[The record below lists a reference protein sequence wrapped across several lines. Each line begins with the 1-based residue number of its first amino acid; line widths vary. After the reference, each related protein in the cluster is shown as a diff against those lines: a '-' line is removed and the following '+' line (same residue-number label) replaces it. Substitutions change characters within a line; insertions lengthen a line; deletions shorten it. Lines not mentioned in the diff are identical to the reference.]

1 MLAAALNETKFAYL
15 EDLIAKIL
23 HCGRVVSLPELDE
36 SEIRIED
43 MD

>member
-1 MLAAALNETKFAYL
+1 MLSVTLNKTKFGHL

-23 HCGRVVSLPELDE
+23 HFGRVVSLPELGE
-36 SEIRIED
+36 SEIRVED